1 LYRIQL
7 KKRQAKILSSLL
19 LLLTFVVGQVI
30 IFAHTHKFDHQTA
43 KHYAAQKDKSKVS
56 EDNCPICVQHG
67 NVQLLLQQHQFSFWS
82 LSSSYT
88 PVAFSA
94 IYQSIELLLSGNR
107 GPPAL

>member
-1 LYRIQL
+1 LFKIDL
-7 KKRQAKILSSLL
+7 NKRAAKISSLL
-19 LLLTFVVGQVI
+19 LLLTFIVGQVI
-30 IFAHTHKFDHQTA
+30 IFAHTHSFDRQTV

-67 NVQLLLQQHQFSFWS
+67 NVQLLLQQQLFNFWA

-88 PVAFSA
+88 PVAFTA
-94 IYQSIELLLSGNR
+94 IYQSIQLLLSGNR